1 MNKAYQIAASAA
13 KKPTTSKAIEDGR
26 LNDGKQSLRQNLRIR
41 ELEHGLER
49 KKSGLQATKL
59 ECELAEAQ
67 ATLRMKKLEHELEV
81 LKGMNLLPAHL
92 SLHQSGEGVA
102 ELVHSKDPTQLTAGK
117 SQDHFSDQAES
128 SSNLELGHKG
138 SSILPGHKTGCS
150 SHKIPDTDTNRC
162 SPALSIVTHKVAY
175 ANETNARSGLKVPD
189 LTMKYY
195 RELDLPEDG
204 IESSFLDMPL
214 DQLYEIASGLQS
226 NTEAAID
233 IQETRLLSKAITA
246 TEKVVANTN
255 VNDLN
260 YVAYLK
266 NLITLLVKKYEC
278 SYSITDLDQSILRG
292 EEILTLHHC
301 DWDSQIDDLI
311 RLKKVKCLYIEP
323 DSTLELEEMMFNYDV
338 VAATCLEAASTSAFD
353 IPSRHHKKFE
363 KTGDI
368 NHLEKA
374 IQACKENIAA
384 TWYPQDKSRALGNL
398 SLYLFDKFNRTGN
411 LHEIH
416 RVIKTGEEALKVS
429 EMGSREHPERALFL
443 TNFSNFLIARYNR
456 TGDLEDLQKSIKLG
470 QEALGMCQ
478 ENITYHKAGLSLG
491 ALASFLLQ
499 RFCRTDDLDDLD
511 QAIEAGEE
519 ASTVRLLDGLDV
531 TIMLTNLAASYQL
544 RYEKTGNNK
553 DLQMAVERGEGA
565 LAAMPTDKPQRTALL
580 SSIEAGEKAVAG
592 THHNDREM
600 GTGLINLAESFRT
613 KFDYTGAPA
622 DFEKAVSPFQEAARI
637 SHAAPKNRIFSAR
650 SVALMLATENRWVE
664 GSNMAALAVELLPLM
679 APRQLAQRDQRY
691 ILGEFAGLAPIAASL
706 IIIAGKDGYA
716 SRAVQLLELGR
727 GVITGLR
734 FGTRSDLT
742 MLRLRHPEVA
752 QRVVEEIRRLPE
764 FKNFLRPPQ
773 AGELVAAAS
782 GGPIIFINVSMF
794 RCDALL
800 VQSRGIRSLALPD
813 LREKD
818 IKSNVEFINSVRS
831 GSVPASSKSAIDR
844 IFHILEWLWDATV
857 SLILNELGFSGPP
870 LGDDWP
876 RVWWVPTGQ
885 LTSLPLHAAG
895 YHRRQSTD
903 TTLDRVISSYSPSIK
918 ALMYCR
924 SNSRIAPKFSS
935 DEALLVC
942 MNRTPGYSDLEYTT
956 EEVDALEGL
965 LSNQIQTVKLERPT
979 KREVL
984 EHLSK
989 CTIYHFA
996 GHGKSDPL
1004 DPSKSALLV
1013 SDWEENSLTVEQLI
1027 GLDFRKTS
1035 RPPWLAYLS
1044 ACSTSDSNIKK
1055 LHGESINLATA
1066 CQLAGF
1072 QHVVGTL
1079 WEVSDRESVNVAKDF
1094 YHTIDVG
1101 GVVDD
1106 WKVSL
1111 GVHKA
1116 TRRLRGATMEKMKL
1130 KSLGSPESEGVA
1142 SGGGK
1147 GARSERRV
1155 RPLGYEE
1162 NPKEEWRN
1170 PLVWAAPSKCFFKL

>member
-1 MNKAYQIAASAA
+1 
-13 KKPTTSKAIEDGR
+13 
-26 LNDGKQSLRQNLRIR
+26 
-41 ELEHGLER
+41 
-49 KKSGLQATKL
+49 
-59 ECELAEAQ
+59 
-67 ATLRMKKLEHELEV
+67 MKELEHELEV
-81 LKGMNLLPAHL
+81 LKGMNLLPAHP
-92 SLHQSGEGVA
+92 SLHQSGKGVT
-102 ELVHSKDPTQLTAGK
+102 ELIHSKDPTQLTAGK

-128 SSNLELGHKG
+128 NSKLELDHKG
-138 SSILPGHKTGCS
+138 SLVLPGHKTGCS
-150 SHKIPDTDTNRC
+150 SHKIPDTDTNCR
-162 SPALSIVTHKVAY
+162 SPALSIVTHKAAY
-175 ANETNARSGLKVPD
+175 ANETNARSSLKVPD

-214 DQLYEIASGLQS
+214 DQLYEIASDLQS
-226 NTEAAID
+226 NAEAAID
-233 IQETRLLSKAITA
+233 IRETRLLGSIYYFIFLSTGAKEDVIEAIT
-246 TEKVVANTN
+246 TIEKVVANTN

-278 SYSITDLDQSILRG
+278 SYSITDLDQVILRG
-292 EEILTLHHC
+292 EEILTLYHC
-301 DWDSQIDDLI
+301 DWYPQIDDLI

-323 DSTLELEEMMFNYDV
+323 DSTLELEKMIFNYDV
-338 VAATCLEAASTSAFD
+338 VAATCSEAASTSAFH
-353 IPSRHHKKFE
+353 IPGRYHKKFQ

-368 NHLEKA
+368 NHLERA
-374 IQACKENIAA
+374 IQACEQNIAA
-384 TWYPQDKSRALGNL
+384 TWYPQDKARALGNL
-398 SLYLFDKFNRTGN
+398 SLYTFHKFNRTGN
-411 LHEIH
+411 LDEIN
-416 RVIKTGEEALKVS
+416 RAIKTGEEALKVS
-429 EMGSREHPERALFL
+429 EMGSREHPERALLL

-456 TGDLEDLQKSIKLG
+456 TGDLEDLQKGIKVG
-470 QEALGMCQ
+470 QEALGTHQ
-478 ENITYHKAGLSLG
+478 ENITYHNAGFSLG

-519 ASTVRLLDGLDV
+519 ASAVRLLDGLDATV
-531 TIMLTNLAASYQL
+531 TLTNLAASYQL
-544 RYEKTGNNK
+544 RYEETGNNK
-553 DLQMAVERGEGA
+553 DLQMAVERGEEA
-565 LAAMPTDKPQRTALL
+565 LAAMPIDTPQRTALL
-580 SSIEAGEKAVAG
+580 SVLNGIYILIFRHTGDPKDLQKSIEAGEEAVAG
-592 THHNDREM
+592 TRHNDREM
-600 GTGLINLAESFRT
+600 GTGLINLAKSFRT

-622 DFEKAVSPFQEAARI
+622 DFEKAVSLFQEAARI

-664 GSNMAALAVELLPLM
+664 GSNMAALAVELLPLV
-679 APRQLAQRDQRY
+679 APRQLAQRDQQY
-691 ILGEFAGLAPIAASL
+691 ILGEFAGLAPIAAFL

-752 QRVVEEIRRLPE
+752 QRFEQLRDILDFKPQLQSKTGNGNKNSWGELNPNHGANLEFDRVVEEIRRLPE

-773 AGELVAAAS
+773 AGELMAAAS
-782 GGPIIFINVSMF
+782 GGPIILINVSMF

-831 GSVPASSKSAIDR
+831 GSVPTSSKSAIDR
-844 IFHILEWLWDATV
+844 MFHIMEWLWDAAV

-903 TTLDRVISSYSPSIK
+903 TTLDRVISSYSSSIK
-918 ALMYCR
+918 ALVYCR
-924 SNSRIAPKFSS
+924 SNFGIAPKFSS
-935 DEALLVC
+935 DEALLVS

-956 EEVDALEGL
+956 KEVDSLEGL
-965 LSNQIQTVKLERPT
+965 LSNQIKTVKLERPT
-979 KREVL
+979 KKDVL
-984 EHLSK
+984 DHLSK
-989 CTIYHFA
+989 CTIFHFA

-1004 DPSKSALLV
+1004 DPSKSALII
-1013 SDWEENSLTVEQLI
+1013 SDWEKNSLTVEQLI
-1027 GLDFRKTS
+1027 ELDFRQTS
-1035 RPPWLAYLS
+1035 RSLWLAYLS
-1044 ACSTSDSNIKK
+1044 ACSTSDSNIEK
-1055 LHGESINLATA
+1055 LHDESINLATA

-1094 YHTIDVG
+1094 YRTVDIG
-1101 GVVDD
+1101 GAVDD
-1106 WKVSL
+1106 RKVSL

-1116 TRRLRGATMEKMKL
+1116 TRRLRGATMQKMKL
-1130 KSLGSPESEGVA
+1130 KHLGLSEVEGVA
-1142 SGGGK
+1142 GSGEK
-1147 GARSERRV
+1147 AARSERRV

-1170 PLVWAAPSKCFFKL
+1170 PLV